1 MTLSVCRSM
10 TLSVRP
16 YRTPL
21 HVSAHRRCLVTVPVY
36 LSVPFLS
43 TSPFRSCLP
52 LRSVP
57 VYLSVPFHCMSC
69 SSSVV
74 SSSRVLPVFVR
85 VLPHPFYRPRRP
97 SFHRLRPIRVP
108 DPSLALASPF
118 LSLSASAS
126 ALPLWLCLL
135 RL

>member
-43 TSPFRSCLP
+43 TSPFRACLP

-108 DPSLALASPF
+108 DPSLALPSASASASPF

-126 ALPLWLCLL
+126 PF
-135 RL
+135 

>member
-57 VYLSVPFHCMSC
+57 VYLSVPFLST
-69 SSSVV
+69 
-74 SSSRVLPVFVR
+74 
-85 VLPHPFYRPRRP
+85 
-97 SFHRLRPIRVP
+97 
-108 DPSLALASPF
+108 SPF
-118 LSLSASAS
+118 RFIACHVRRLSCRRHVSFPSLSACFRTPSIVLAVPRS
-126 ALPLWLCLL
+126 IVFVPSVCRTPLWLCLPL
-135 RL
+135 RLRLPLSCL